1 MSRRGERWYS
11 REPRAFLEG
20 VRHLTERE
28 IAVYAIVLDLIYDGA
43 GETYD
48 DPKHIA
54 SYFSDLGSA
63 AVRNAINKLVEAG
76 KLVRCDGHLT
86 NCRAKNEV
94 KTQKEL
100 AENRRKRRRSYHVS
114 PEFSDSNS
122 NENNGLTQKSTPHIT
137 EHYKTEQRKE
147 EDGAADAASTSSR
160 YAFAAKTIKLTEE
173 HLEQWRRNCPSI
185 RLEAELMAMD
195 EWAATKGKNWFNA
208 VSGLLA
214 KKEREA
220 FERIQMRKLEIS
232 TPKPPPRQH
241 IDGRI

>member
-63 AVRNAINKLVEAG
+63 AVRNAIDKLVAAG
-76 KLVRCDGHLT
+76 KLTRDDGLLT

-94 KTQKEL
+94 KTQEEL
-100 AENRRKRRRSYHVS
+100 AENRRERRRSSRVS
-114 PEFSDSNS
+114 PKFLKSNS
-122 NENNGLTQKSTPHIT
+122 NKNNQLSEKSTPYNT
-137 EHYKTEQRKE
+137 EQYKTEQRKE
-147 EDGAADAASTSSR
+147 EDEAANAASPSSR
-160 YAFAAKTIKLTEE
+160 YAFAANTIKLTKE
-173 HLEQWRRNCPSI
+173 HLEQWRKNCPSI

-195 EWAATKGKNWFNA
+195 DWAGTKGKNWFNA
-208 VSGLLA
+208 VRGLLA

-232 TPKPPPRQH
+232 TPRPPTRQH